1 MGLNQGIR
9 RGTGNLPHHP
19 TTQKSSD
26 DGGVFVADSSKNGQ
40 ARVLTPSPTD
50 PVQPLGTFMYQRA
63 GEYVGKRALDKW
75 KYTTGGVKTV
85 VVVGDS
91 LTQAA
96 TKGADGWP
104 ERLARVLGDK
114 YGPRLTAGA
123 GYYGLYRSGGTGPFT
138 NTDREW
144 YVNGAWV
151 QAAVGDAW
159 NLAPYTSGL
168 QSPSTAVRTV
178 TDGTTTINSRS
189 VVSATIA
196 FVTGDIGSLI
206 TGTNIPPNTYIVA
219 ITSAT
224 QAEMSQPASAS
235 ATTTATLN
243 IYKNILVWTRP
254 VGANSIATQVY
265 DAATT
270 ISDATLT
277 SNTANFKTMHVG
289 AYITGTGISE
299 GTTIASITSDSE
311 VEMSAVALSTNTG
324 GLLTIHEG
332 RSVNDNVTTIS
343 DPTIT
348 SATAAFTSDDVGC
361 RVRGT
366 GISDGT
372 YILRVTSATTAVM
385 SQNAASGGSSRF
397 LHITDERAMRH
408 AFRDM
413 AATANST
420 TITSATAAFTS
431 ADVNK
436 HVTGTFIPNNTYIV
450 SVTSATGVVL
460 NNIMPFTTTGG
471 ILTIGST
478 SAQEVQELGL
488 MWANNISG
496 SGATF
501 IYSTTGGDQWTQ
513 VTQSSTGTARID
525 INRINATNPTSLIV
539 AANVSNAASAA
550 GAITQ
555 QLGVTV
561 SQYASDSP
569 TGFALYNIAKDGETI
584 TNLTTGGVGDPL
596 AILDGAGRG
605 GTFTGLDPDLIIALY
620 TNDMTAYDQR
630 RYWNA
635 INKLISRVDDYADIL
650 FLSTYDQSS
659 SGVFGRSSTLQR
671 LFAKVLKDAALK
683 TTQPYW
689 YAADGTVNSG
699 SATITSSTIY
709 FHQSDIGKS
718 IQGDGIQAGTTITA
732 VASLTSAT
740 MSLTASA
747 TFTGNCTFRI
757 LGDIV
762 DTGNAV
768 LDLYEAWKAYGIQDW
783 NDASAEGLMYDTLHQ
798 NQIGHNDM
806 ARRVLGILE
815 TYS

>member
-1 MGLNQGIR
+1 MSNSGIR
-9 RGTGNLPHHP
+9 KGTGGLPHHP
-19 TTQKSSD
+19 TTQKHSD
-26 DGGVFVADSSKNGQ
+26 DAGVFVADSSKEGH
-40 ARVLTPSPTD
+40 ARILTPSPTD
-50 PVQPLGTFMYQRA
+50 SVQPLGTFMYQRA

-114 YGPRLTAGA
+114 YGPRLTTGA

-168 QSPSTAVRTV
+168 KSPSTAVRTV
-178 TDGTTTINSRS
+178 TNGTTVINTSNL
-189 VVSATIA
+189 VSATIT
-196 FVTGDIGSLI
+196 FVAGDIGSLV
-206 TGTNIPPNTYIVA
+206 TGTNIPPETYIVA
-219 ITSAT
+219 VTNAT
-224 QAEMSQPASAS
+224 TAVMSQNASAS
-235 ATTTATLN
+235 TTTTGTIN

-254 VGANSIATQVY
+254 IGANSIATQVY
-265 DAATT
+265 DATT
-270 ISDATLT
+270 VISDATLT

-289 AYITGTGISE
+289 AYITGNGIPE
-299 GTTIASITSDSE
+299 GTTIATITSDSE
-311 VEMSAVALSTNTG
+311 VEMSTTASSSNTG

-332 RSVNDNVTTIS
+332 RSVADCTTTAS
-343 DPTIT
+343 SPTIT
-348 SATAAFTSDDVGC
+348 SATAVFTSEDVNS
-361 RVRGT
+361 RVRGV
-366 GISDGT
+366 GISDGS
-372 YILRVTSATTAVM
+372 YIASVTSATTAVM
-385 SQNAASGGSSRF
+385 NQNAASGGSNRF

-408 AFRDM
+408 ANRDM

-420 TITSATAAFTS
+420 TITSATAAFTQ

-436 HVTGTFIPNNTYIV
+436 HITGTFIPNNSYIV
-450 SVTSATGVVL
+450 SVTSATGIVI
-460 NNIMPFTTTGG
+460 NNMMPFSTTGG
-471 ILTIGST
+471 ILRIGST
-478 SAQEVQELGL
+478 SAQDVQEIGL
-488 MWANNISG
+488 LWANNISG
-496 SGATF
+496 SGATY
-501 IYSTTGGDQWTQ
+501 IYSTTGGDTWTQ
-513 VTQSSTGTARID
+513 VTQSATGTARID
-525 INRINATNPTSLIV
+525 STKIQVTNPASLIV
-539 AANVSNAASAA
+539 AANVSKAASAA
-550 GAITQ
+550 GSITQ

-596 AILDGAGRG
+596 AILDSGGRG
-605 GTFTGLDPDLIIALY
+605 GTFSGLDPDLIIALY
-620 TNDMTAYDQR
+620 TNDMTAYDSR
-630 RYWNA
+630 RYWNG

-659 SGVFGRSSTLQR
+659 SGAFGRSSQMQR
-671 LFAKVLKDAALK
+671 NFAKILKDAALK

-689 YAADGTVNSG
+689 YTNDGTVTDLST
-699 SATITSSTIY
+699 TITASTIY
-709 FHQSDIGKS
+709 FHQSDIGKT

-740 MSLTASA
+740 MSLAANA
-747 TFTGNCTFRI
+747 TFTGNCNFRI
-757 LGDIV
+757 LGDTV

-806 ARRVLGILE
+806 ARRVLGMLE
-815 TYS
+815 MYS